1 MLYPKTEAKL
11 TLRPDLDYT
20 KVTACGKPS
29 SVRLGAFTGFS
40 LPVYAADEELFMSL
54 KVPERW
60 NGITDMKFKVCVY
73 LAGPEDIGDV
83 FKMQVSYASTPCGA
97 GIVPSAVTDV
107 EVQQAII
114 TGRVSQHDT
123 YELEFA
129 IQAAGLNVK
138 DKLAIRIRN
147 IVATGTAITG
157 EIVVFDT
164 ILELKRDKLGGIWS

>member
-20 KVTACGKPS
+20 TITALGKPS
-29 SVRLGAFTGFS
+29 SVILGAFPGFS
-40 LPVYAADEELFMSL
+40 LPVYAADEELFMSM

-60 NGITDMKFKVCVY
+60 NGTTDLRFKVCVY
-73 LAGPEDIGDV
+73 LAGAEDIGDV
-83 FKMQVSYASTPCGA
+83 FKLQTSYASTPCGA

-107 EVQQAII
+107 EVQQAVL
-114 TGRVSQHDT
+114 TDRAAQYDT

-129 IQAAGLNVK
+129 IPAAGLSVK
-138 DKLAIRIRN
+138 DKLGIRIRN
-147 IVATGTAITG
+147 IVATGTPITG

-164 ILELKRDKLGGIWS
+164 ILELKRDKLGGVWS